1 MFTHRNGGLPVVNAS
16 HFVTYCFSLHR
27 DNIPVLSL
35 GVWEIHADYLDK
47 EMLSGI
53 LPVLFAENPAA
64 VEDCFRRDPITLRKD
79 IEALQK
85 QFFVPEEVTLT
96 DALKVIKKPRSGDAL
111 FTWKMENLER
121 LFSDSNVIPSV
132 AGI

>member
-1 MFTHRNGGLPVVNAS
+1 M
-16 HFVTYCFSLHR
+16 
-27 DNIPVLSL
+27 SL
-35 GVWEIHADYLDK
+35 GVWEIHADNLDK

-121 LFSDSNVIPSV
+121 LFSDSNSFQ
-132 AGI
+132 A